1 MMALNKT
8 KLTIAA
14 ALAMALAVTGCA
26 TRLEEKESLAK
37 QVAAEAKTRQTM
49 TGGELPTALSTG
61 SAVSRDGGVWIPVKP
76 VKVSKRED
84 VPEILKKKIAIDRD
98 ILSISEIAERVTS
111 TTGVVVSVAPDLA
124 SMQAPGL
131 NPFGQAGMPAGM
143 AGNLAQP
150 PLPGGM
156 AGMQSSMGM
165 PGMPGMMQQQKVTIS
180 YSGPVTGLLDVAAA
194 RWGATWDFRDGRV
207 YLYRLVTK
215 SFVIH
220 AVPGNATST
229 AQIGAS
235 STTATGTSSSGSSGT
250 ASTSSGSS
258 GSSSTQQQTQTQ
270 ATLSV
275 WNGVEEAVKS
285 MLSAGGKVAISPATG
300 TLTVTDIPDTL
311 ARVEEYVKKQNEA
324 LARQVF
330 VNVQVYTVRLS
341 DEDQYG
347 IDWSLVYK
355 ALSGNFGWSLA
366 NLTSLVTDTAASNLK
381 MQVLDTAGANGAQI
395 GAWKGSNAVI
405 KAISS
410 QGTVSTVTT
419 ATVHTLNN
427 QPVPLQRVSQT
438 GYLQSSSTTQSPNV
452 GSTTALT
459 PGTVVTGFSMNV
471 LPHILE
477 GGRILL
483 QFSVDLSKLE
493 RMMTVTSGGSSIQ
506 TPEVSSMSFLQRVAL
521 RSGQTLVLTGF
532 ENANTAMEREG
543 VGQPQNWLLG
553 GGVSGQK
560 NRDIVVM
567 ILTPIVADRTI

>member
-1 MMALNKT
+1 MGSSMKLIVATLSVALV
-8 KLTIAA
+8 A
-14 ALAMALAVTGCA
+14 GCA
-26 TRLEEKESLAK
+26 TRLEEKEALAK
-37 QVAAEAKTRQTM
+37 QVATEAKSRQVV
-49 TGGELPTALSTG
+49 TGAELPTTLST
-61 SAVSRDGGVWIPVKP
+61 SSSVSRDTGIWIPVKP
-76 VKVSKRED
+76 VKLSKRED
-84 VPEILKKKIAIDRD
+84 VPEILRKKIAIDRD
-98 ILSISEIAERVTS
+98 ILSISEVAERITS
-111 TTGVVVSVAPDLA
+111 ATGVVVSVAPDLA

-131 NPFGQAGMPAGM
+131 NPYGQNGNMPG
-143 AGNLAQP
+143 GQNLAQP

-156 AGMQSSMGM
+156 GGAQSAMGMQGM
-165 PGMPGMMQQQKVTIS
+165 LQQQKVTIS

-207 YLYRLVTK
+207 FVYRLVTK

-235 STTATGTSSSGSSGT
+235 SSTSTGTSSSSGT
-250 ASTSSGSS
+250 STSGSSSGSS
-258 GSSSTQQQTQTQ
+258 ATQQQTQTQ
-270 ATLSV
+270 ANLSV
-275 WNGVEEAVKS
+275 WSGVEEAVKS
-285 MLSAGGKVAISPATG
+285 MLTRDGKVAISPATG
-300 TLTVTDIPDTL
+300 TLTVSDIPDTL
-311 ARVEEYVKKQNEA
+311 VRVEEYVKKQNEA
-324 LARQVF
+324 LARQVL

-347 IDWSLVYK
+347 IDWSAVYK
-355 ALSGNFGWSLA
+355 SLSGNFGWSLA
-366 NLTSLVTDTAASNLK
+366 NLTSLVTDSAASNLK
-381 MQVLDTAGANGAQI
+381 LQVLDTAGANGAQI

-405 KAISS
+405 KAIST

-438 GYLQSSSTTQSPNV
+438 AYLQSSSSTQAANV
-452 GSTTALT
+452 GVTTALT

-477 GGRILL
+477 GGRVLL

-493 RMMTVTSGGSSIQ
+493 RLATVTSAGSSIQ

-567 ILTPIVADRTI
+567 LLTPVVADRTI